1 MAEIRQNTS
10 PAADDSMQNTAD
22 IAAETPA
29 VNPEDDPAGVSAD
42 RPAVYSRKRE
52 HRGRVLQVGIY
63 LRKLLRMFVYQ
74 NEWKTFPMA
83 ALVAGTVALVI
94 RGSMFVTMEGTIR
107 GSFAIACVCL
117 WNGCFNSIQV
127 ICRERDIIKR
137 EHRSGMHI
145 SSYIV
150 SHMIYQ
156 AILCLLQ
163 TGLTLYIF
171 RMMQM
176 KIPTEGMFF
185 PLMIMD
191 LAVTIFLI
199 TYASDITSLF
209 ISCVVH
215 NTTTAMTVMPF
226 MLIFQLVFSG
236 GAFTLSGPAAWMTN
250 LTISKYGLV
259 ALCAQGNY
267 NSLKSVLLWNTI
279 FRVRESSPELKEAL
293 RQIEKAGMLED
304 ILARSGEAMQETAYE
319 MTKSNIFSCWAHLI
333 LFTVIFAVLCV
344 IVLEFIDND
353 RR

>member
-1 MAEIRQNTS
+1 MWRCSMAEIRQNTS

-29 VNPEDDPAGVSAD
+29 VNPADDPAGVSAD

-199 TYASDITSLF
+199 TYASDMMALL
-209 ISCVVH
+209 ISCIAH
-215 NTTTAMTVMPF
+215 TTTAAMTVMPF
-226 MLIFQLVFSG
+226 ILIF
-236 GAFTLSGPAAWMTN
+236 
-250 LTISKYGLV
+250 
-259 ALCAQGNY
+259 
-267 NSLKSVLLWNTI
+267 
-279 FRVRESSPELKEAL
+279 
-293 RQIEKAGMLED
+293 
-304 ILARSGEAMQETAYE
+304 
-319 MTKSNIFSCWAHLI
+319 
-333 LFTVIFAVLCV
+333 
-344 IVLEFIDND
+344 
-353 RR
+353 